1 MNMKIADGRLT
12 NEKCKEKKRIKK
24 MNMKIKDSRL
34 KHEWRKRELK
44 S

>member
-1 MNMKIADGRLT
+1 MKNVRR
-12 NEKCKEKKRIKK
+12 KRELKK

-44 S
+44 N